1 MHHLWSNGDYE
12 ISTDPARV
20 DVGMVHE
27 FLTNSYWAKGI
38 PVATVR
44 LSIENSICFAVYHGQ
59 QQVGFARVISDLAT
73 FAYLADV
80 FIVPPFRGR
89 GLSRWL
95 MECIVGHP
103 DLQGLRRWM
112 SPLGMPMAFTP
123 SLDLPRWETRDLDG
137 KARFR
142 NLYKKARPNRSL
154 RSKERFIRGVQ
165 LDFVVGIFPRPG
177 KGYRSQARTVQ
188 VLDWLGWPFKS
199 ANETPYVPDLETQR
213 VGKPGGP
220 ATRPKS
226 E

>member
-20 DVGMVHE
+20 DAGMVHE

-44 LSIENSICFAVYHGQ
+44 LSIENSICFAVYHRQ
-59 QQVGFARVISDLAT
+59 QQVGFARIISDLAT

-112 SPLGMPMAFTP
+112 LA
-123 SLDLPRWETRDLDG
+123 TRDAHG
-137 KARFR
+137 
-142 NLYKKARPNRSL
+142 LYAKFGFTAMARPETWM
-154 RSKERFIRGVQ
+154 ERH
-165 LDFVVGIFPRPG
+165 DSGIYTR
-177 KGYRSQARTVQ
+177 
-188 VLDWLGWPFKS
+188 
-199 ANETPYVPDLETQR
+199 
-213 VGKPGGP
+213 KPGP
-220 ATRPKS
+220 AVP
-226 E
+226 

>member
-1 MHHLWSNGDYE
+1 MHRLWSQGDFE

-20 DVGMVHE
+20 DVDMVHE

-44 LSIENSICFAVYHGQ
+44 LSIENSICFALYHGQ

-80 FIVPPFRGR
+80 FIVPDYRGR

-112 SPLGMPMAFTP
+112 LA
-123 SLDLPRWETRDLDG
+123 TRDAHG
-137 KARFR
+137 
-142 NLYKKARPNRSL
+142 LYAKFGFTAMGRPETWM
-154 RSKERFIRGVQ
+154 ERH
-165 LDFVVGIFPRPG
+165 DSGIYTR
-177 KGYRSQARTVQ
+177 
-188 VLDWLGWPFKS
+188 
-199 ANETPYVPDLETQR
+199 
-213 VGKPGGP
+213 KPGP
-220 ATRPKS
+220 AVP
-226 E
+226 